1 MFEVFITNFLTVL
14 SAIMLIYLTGLIA
27 SLIMILLIVGIQKLF
42 GCRTLGSSPEKPP
55 KAKASSNWSKKY
67 PLKMIKERWGN
78 VGERKKNTKQEQD
91 IYANIR

>member
-55 KAKASSNWSKKY
+55 KAKAASTWSKKY
-67 PLKMIKERWGN
+67 PLKMIKGYGGYGGGKKKKYKARARYL
-78 VGERKKNTKQEQD
+78 RK
-91 IYANIR
+91 Y